1 MNKKALAALTAALM
15 LTGCASET
23 QTDITEPSA
32 DTSETSAEAQT
43 HQTET
48 AAETEAEKDPESPKF
63 TGGFD
68 ARTLY
73 YMNSLLDCEAFS
85 EMLENKP
92 SARIMD
98 MNGDLS
104 PEIILSIPS
113 ETSAA
118 VFSLNESGAF
128 LIPPSA
134 GSDPSVR
141 SYDGGSLESYLRDGE
156 HILLTRSQNDENPE
170 IVKVTFNGK
179 ELSADTVC
187 ACDSNAADEYM
198 ADCEYSG
205 FYIAANIDLN
215 ENYELVSLRKLAS
228 ELDNFYQYADT
239 FEMLND
245 DIPREIRFLTTY
257 SEHSYI
263 PNDISSK
270 TIRYDGAGNIMYNN
284 SDSENEY
291 KYGYYPDGTVKSII
305 ILKDGVRK
313 SEKYFD
319 EHGNDVNDY
328 CEYNENGQL
337 IKKKKHNG
345 RIEIYSYN
353 PDGSLADTVIIGGRE
368 TADETDKTKR
378 HVYIGNVE
386 QVYYKSGDAPE
397 YLLSETT
404 YDENGN
410 KLSVRTFT
418 EDGKTFR
425 LTEYAYNENGDLISE
440 KCTHPDGIY
449 EPSDKIQEYEY
460 ICEYDGRLLISETFK
475 YWETTVTH
483 KYVYDKRAHSVPAEI
498 YETFAGRFLPEYGEK
513 RLLTEIIMTVEGEDD
528 DLNGFLTGEYRN
540 YYSNTLDLKGNPVR
554 IRCTSDSSDDYQII
568 CFTPISVIA

>member
-1 MNKKALAALTAALM
+1 MRKKTLAALTAALM
-15 LTGCASET
+15 MTACTSQT
-23 QTDITEPSA
+23 QTDISETSA

-43 HQTET
+43 ET
-48 AAETEAEKDPESPKF
+48 SAETEAAEIPERPKF

-68 ARTLY
+68 TRTLD
-73 YMNSLLDCEAFS
+73 YMNRLLDCEAFS
-85 EMLENKP
+85 GMLEKNP
-92 SARIMD
+92 SVQILD

-104 PEIILSIPS
+104 PEIVLSIPS
-113 ETSAA
+113 ETSAE
-118 VFSLNESGAF
+118 VFSLNEIGAF
-128 LIPPSA
+128 LVPLSA
-134 GSDPSVR
+134 GSDC
-141 SYDGGSLESYLRDGE
+141 SYDGGSLESYIRDGKQV
-156 HILLTRSQNDENPE
+156 LLTRSQNGENSE
-170 IVKVTFNGK
+170 IVRVTFDGK
-179 ELSADTVC
+179 EISAEAVC
-187 ACDSNAADEYM
+187 ACDSNASDEYM

-205 FYIAANIDLN
+205 FYIASNIDLN
-215 ENYELVSLRKLAS
+215 ENYELVSLRRLAS

-239 FEMLND
+239 FEMLNE

-257 SEHSYI
+257 SEYSYI

-305 ILKDGVRK
+305 TLKDGVRK

-337 IKKKKHNG
+337 IRKKKHNG
-345 RIEIYSYN
+345 SIEIYSYN
-353 PDGSLADTVIIGGRE
+353 PDGSLADTVIIGGRK
-368 TADETDKTKR
+368 TADESEETKR
-378 HVYIGNVE
+378 HVYTGNVE
-386 QVYYKSGDAPE
+386 QVYYRSDNVPE
-397 YLLSETT
+397 YLLSETI

-410 KLSVRTFT
+410 KLSVRTFAK
-418 EDGKTFR
+418 DGKTLD

-440 KCTHPDGIY
+440 KYTRPDSIY
-449 EPSDKIQEYEY
+449 EGSDKIQEYEY
-460 ICEYDGRLLISETFK
+460 SYEYDGRLLISETFK
-475 YWETTVTH
+475 YWGTTVTH

-528 DLNGFLTGEYRN
+528 DMNGFLTGEYHN
-540 YYSNTLDLKGNPVR
+540 YYSNTLDLKGNPVE
-554 IRCTSDSSDDYQII
+554 ILCTSDSYVDYQII
-568 CFTPISVIA
+568 CFTPVSVIA

>member
-1 MNKKALAALTAALM
+1 MRKKTLAALTAALM
-15 LTGCASET
+15 MTACTSQTQNDISET
-23 QTDITEPSA
+23 SA
-32 DTSETSAEAQT
+32 DTSETSAAA
-43 HQTET
+43 QTET
-48 AAETEAEKDPESPKF
+48 SAETEAKEIPERPKF

-68 ARTLY
+68 TRTLD
-73 YMNSLLDCEAFS
+73 YMNRLLDCEAFS
-85 EMLENKP
+85 GMLEKKP
-92 SARIMD
+92 SAQILD

-104 PEIILSIPS
+104 PEIVLSISS

-128 LIPPSA
+128 HVPLSA
-134 GSDPSVR
+134 GSDC
-141 SYDGGSLESYLRDGE
+141 SYDGGMLESYLRDGKQ
-156 HILLTRSQNDENPE
+156 ILLTRSQNGENSE
-170 IVKVTFNGK
+170 IVRVTFDGK
-179 ELSADTVC
+179 EISADAVC

-198 ADCEYSG
+198 TDCEYSG
-205 FYIAANIDLN
+205 IYIASNIDLN
-215 ENYELVSLRKLAS
+215 ENYEPISLRRLAS

-257 SEHSYI
+257 SEYSYN

-270 TIRYDGAGNIMYNN
+270 TIRYDGAGNTMYNN

-291 KYGYYPDGTVKSII
+291 KYEYYPDGTVKSII
-305 ILKDGVRK
+305 TLKDGVRK

-337 IKKKKHNG
+337 IRKKKHNG
-345 RIEIYSYN
+345 SIEIYSYN
-353 PDGSLADTVIIGGRE
+353 PDGSLADTVIIGSRE
-368 TADETDKTKR
+368 TSEKADKTKR

-386 QVYYKSGDAPE
+386 QVYYQSDNLPE
-397 YLLSETT
+397 YLLLETT

-418 EDGKTFR
+418 EGGKTFD

-449 EPSDKIQEYEY
+449 EPSDKIREYEY
-460 ICEYDGRLLISETFK
+460 ICEYDGRLLVSEKFN
-475 YWETTVTH
+475 YWETSVTH
-483 KYVYDKRAHSVPAEI
+483 RYVYDKSSISVTAEI
-498 YETFAGRFLPEYGEK
+498 YYALKDDYFYVSKYGANG
-513 RLLTEIIMTVEGEDD
+513 LLTELIVIVEGMDD
-528 DLNGFLTGEYRN
+528 DMNGFLTGEYHT
-540 YYSNTLDLKGNPVR
+540 YYSNTLDLKGTPVE
-554 IRCTSDSSDDYQII
+554 IRCTSDQYDGQDII
-568 CFTPISVIA
+568 CFTPVSVIA

>member
-1 MNKKALAALTAALM
+1 MRKKTLAALTAALM
-15 LTGCASET
+15 MTACTSQT
-23 QTDITEPSA
+23 QTDISETSA
-32 DTSETSAEAQT
+32 DTSETSAET
-43 HQTET
+43 QTET
-48 AAETEAEKDPESPKF
+48 SAETEAAEIPKRPKF

-68 ARTLY
+68 TRTLD
-73 YMNSLLDCEAFS
+73 YMNRLLDCEAFGG
-85 EMLENKP
+85 MLEKKP
-92 SARIMD
+92 SVQILD

-104 PEIILSIPS
+104 PEIVLSIPS

-118 VFSLNESGAF
+118 VFSLNEIGAF
-128 LIPPSA
+128 LVPLSA
-134 GSDPSVR
+134 GSDC
-141 SYDGGSLESYLRDGE
+141 SYDGGSLESYLRDGKQV
-156 HILLTRSQNDENPE
+156 LLTRSQNGENSE
-170 IVKVTFNGK
+170 IVRVTFDGK
-179 ELSADTVC
+179 EISADAVC
-187 ACDSNAADEYM
+187 ACDSNASDEYM

-205 FYIAANIDLN
+205 IYIASNIDLN
-215 ENYELVSLRKLAS
+215 ENYEPISLRRLAS

-257 SEHSYI
+257 SEHSYN

-284 SDSENEY
+284 SDSENEC
-291 KYGYYPDGTVKSII
+291 KYEYYPDGTVKSII
-305 ILKDGVRK
+305 TLKDGVRK

-337 IKKKKHNG
+337 IRKKKHNG
-345 RIEIYSYN
+345 SIEIYSYN
-353 PDGSLADTVIIGGRE
+353 PDGSLADTVIIGGRK
-368 TADETDKTKR
+368 TADESEETKR

-386 QVYYKSGDAPE
+386 QVYYRSDNVPE

-418 EDGKTFR
+418 KYGKTID

-440 KCTHPDGIY
+440 KYTRPDSIY
-449 EPSDKIQEYEY
+449 EGSDKIQEYEY
-460 ICEYDGRLLISETFK
+460 ICEYDGRLLVSETFK

-483 KYVYDKRAHSVPAEI
+483 KYVYDERSHSVPAEI

-513 RLLTEIIMTVEGEDD
+513 HLLTEIIMTVEGEDD
-528 DLNGFLTGEYRN
+528 DLNGFLTGEYHN

-568 CFTPISVIA
+568 CFTPVSVIA

>member
-1 MNKKALAALTAALM
+1 MRKKTLAALTAALM
-15 LTGCASET
+15 MTACTSQT
-23 QTDITEPSA
+23 QTDISETSA

-43 HQTET
+43 ET
-48 AAETEAEKDPESPKF
+48 SAETEAAEIPKRPKF

-68 ARTLY
+68 TRTLD
-73 YMNSLLDCEAFS
+73 YMNRLLDCEAFGG
-85 EMLENKP
+85 MLEKNP
-92 SARIMD
+92 SVQILD

-104 PEIILSIPS
+104 PEIVLSITS
-113 ETSAA
+113 ETFAA

-128 LIPPSA
+128 PVPLSA
-134 GSDPSVR
+134 GSDC
-141 SYDGGSLESYLRDGE
+141 SYDGGTLESYLRDGKQV
-156 HILLTRSQNDENPE
+156 LLTRSQNCENHE
-170 IVKVTFNGK
+170 IVRVKFDGK
-179 ELSADTVC
+179 EISADAVC
-187 ACDSNAADEYM
+187 ACDSNASDEYM

-205 FYIAANIDLN
+205 IYIASNIDLN
-215 ENYELVSLRKLAS
+215 ENYEPISLRRLAS

-257 SEHSYI
+257 SEHSYN

-291 KYGYYPDGTVKSII
+291 KYEYYPDGTVKSII
-305 ILKDGVRK
+305 TLKDGVRK

-337 IKKKKHNG
+337 IRKKKHNG
-345 RIEIYSYN
+345 SIEMYSYN
-353 PDGSLADTVIIGGRE
+353 PDGSLADTVIIGGRK
-368 TADETDKTKR
+368 TADESEETKR

-386 QVYYKSGDAPE
+386 QVYYRSDNVPE

-418 EDGKTFR
+418 KYGKTID

-440 KCTHPDGIY
+440 KYTRPDSIY
-449 EPSDKIQEYEY
+449 EGSDKIQEYECSY
-460 ICEYDGRLLISETFK
+460 EYDGRLLISETFK

-483 KYVYDKRAHSVPAEI
+483 KYVYDKRSHSVPAEI

-513 RLLTEIIMTVEGEDD
+513 HLLTEIIMTVEGEDD
-528 DLNGFLTGEYRN
+528 DLNGFLTGEYHN
-540 YYSNTLDLKGNPVR
+540 YYSNTLDLKGNPVE
-554 IRCTSDSSDDYQII
+554 ILCTSDSYVDYQII